1 MMANPF
7 KIACAQI
14 TADREFQPNID
25 KIVRM
30 IRRAGEEGA
39 QLVTLPENCTMIEP
53 VQSAAL
59 RKAQTEADH
68 PALPAF
74 ADAAREAGVWLLIG
88 SLSIKRDDGLI
99 ANRSFLMD
107 ERGEVTARYDKIHLF
122 DVQLA
127 NGETYRESDYV
138 APGDVAV
145 LAPTPWGALGMTVCY
160 DLRFPHLYRALA
172 HAGASYLAVPS
183 AFTRTTGK
191 AHWHTLLRAR
201 AIETGCYVIA
211 PAQWGTHAEG
221 RETYGHSLVVDPW
234 GNVVADGEEGE
245 NLVMAEIDPD
255 RVKTARRRLPSL
267 SHDHEYT
274 VADLTQTAP
283 LAAE

>member
-1 MMANPF
+1 MGAPF
-7 KIACAQI
+7 KTACIQI
-14 TADREFQPNID
+14 TAERDFQPNID
-25 KIVRM
+25 KVVRM

-39 QLVTLPENCTMIEP
+39 HLVALPENCTMIEP
-53 VQSAAL
+53 LRFAAL
-59 RKAQTEADH
+59 RKARTEADH

-74 ADAAREAGVWLLIG
+74 ADAVRDAGVWLLIG
-88 SLSIKRDDGLI
+88 SLSIKRDDGNI

-107 ERGEVTARYDKIHLF
+107 DRGVVTARYDKIHLF

-138 APGDVAV
+138 APGDTAV
-145 LAPTPWGALGMTVCY
+145 LAPTPWGPLGMTVCY
-160 DLRFPHLYRALA
+160 DLRFPHLYRVLA
-172 HAGASYLAVPS
+172 QAGACYLSVPS

-221 RETYGHSLVVDPW
+221 RVTYGHSLVVDPW
-234 GNVVADGEEGE
+234 GSVVADGEAGE
-245 NLVMAEIDPD
+245 NLIIAKIDPAQ
-255 RVKTARRRLPSL
+255 VETARSRLPSL
-267 SHDHEYT
+267 THDRDYSINN
-274 VADLTQTAP
+274 LTKKS

>member
-1 MMANPF
+1 MMGKPF
-7 KIACAQI
+7 KIACVQI

-30 IRRAGEEGA
+30 IRRAGEEGV

-59 RKAQTEADH
+59 RKAQFEAEH

-74 ADAAREAGVWLLIG
+74 ADAARDACVWLLIG

-99 ANRSFLMD
+99 SNRSFLMD
-107 ERGEVTARYDKIHLF
+107 ERGEITARYDKIHLF

-138 APGDVAV
+138 APGDTAV
-145 LAPTPWGALGMTVCY
+145 LAPTPWGPLGMTVCY
-160 DLRFPHLYRALA
+160 DLRFPYLYRALA
-172 HAGASYLAVPS
+172 QAGARYLAVPS

-221 RETYGHSLVVDPW
+221 RETFGYSLVVDPW
-234 GNVVADGEEGE
+234 GNIVTDGEEGE

-255 RVKTARRRLPSL
+255 KVDTARARLPSL
-267 SHDHEYT
+267 SHDREYT
-274 VADLTQTAP
+274 VTDLTQKAP